1 MTVPA
6 PGGLAD
12 TLYAFF
18 SHARLARVMSV
29 AVLTTVLLSEGI
41 RPLIGWPGY
50 IGVLSAEAVI
60 MTLVVLARRRSISF
74 ARSLPIS
81 LAVFLVWSLAS
92 VGWSSYAPQTVAG
105 LALQWVLTFLALGV
119 AATRDSIQ
127 IIRAVGSALRVTLGI
142 SLGIELLSGII
153 VREPFSVWGITGNIA
168 FGGPIQG
175 VAGSR
180 NALATMALIALITFA
195 IELRT
200 KSITK
205 RVGVFSLVGA
215 AIVVLLT
222 QAPLAWAASV
232 VVGLTAL
239 IIFLLRRVSDSVR
252 RGAQWGVVGVVV
264 VGAVL
269 AWVFR
274 GPLIVLFSAQ
284 GTMIFRVE
292 LWQRVWQLVQVKPV
306 AGWGFVGEWPD
317 RNLVFGFINSGLSNP
332 HSSALN
338 SYLDVLFQL
347 GAVGLVILCALLG
360 IALVR
365 SWILATWRKSSVFV
379 WAPLVLATLLV
390 ASALESTLLGE
401 WGWLIL
407 VLVVARASRDLPWRR
422 DPLST
427 EQAAAPAPA

>member
-6 PGGLAD
+6 QGGAAD

-29 AVLTTVLLSEGI
+29 TVLATVLLSEGI

-60 MTLVVLARRRSISF
+60 MTLIVLARRRSISF
-74 ARSLPIS
+74 ARALPIS

-92 VGWSSYAPQTVAG
+92 VGWSTYAPQTIAG

-119 AATRDSIQ
+119 AVTRDSIQ
-127 IIRAVGSALRVTLGI
+127 VIRAVGSALRVTLGI
-142 SLGIELLSGII
+142 SLGLELLSGII
-153 VREPFSVWGITGNIA
+153 VRESFSVWGITGNIA

-200 KSITK
+200 KSVTK
-205 RVGVFSLVGA
+205 RVGVLSLVGA

-232 VVGLTAL
+232 VLAFLGL
-239 IIFLLRRVSDSVR
+239 IIYLLRRVRESVR
-252 RGAQWGVVGVVV
+252 RGAQWGVLGVVV
-264 VGAVL
+264 IGAVL

-284 GTMIFRVE
+284 GTMVFRVE
-292 LWQRVWQLVQVKPV
+292 LWQRVWQLVQAKPI

-317 RNLVFGFINSGLSNP
+317 RNLVFGYINSGLSQP

-347 GAVGLVILCALLG
+347 GAVGLVILCGVLG

-365 SWILATWRKSSVFV
+365 AWILATWRKSTVFV
-379 WAPLVLATLLV
+379 WAPLVLTTLLV
-390 ASALESTLLGE
+390 ASALESTLLSE

-422 DPLST
+422 DPHT
-427 EQAAAPAPA
+427 AEDRVAPPPA

>member
-1 MTVPA
+1 MTSA
-6 PGGLAD
+6 AQGGAAD

-18 SHARLARVMSV
+18 SHARLARVMSF

-50 IGVLSAEAVI
+50 IGVLSAEVI
-60 MTLVVLARRRSISF
+60 IMALIVLTRRRTINF
-74 ARSLPIS
+74 ARALPIS
-81 LAVFLVWSLAS
+81 LAVFLVWSLVS
-92 VGWSSYAPQTVAG
+92 VAWSSYALQTLAG

-127 IIRAVGSALRVTLGI
+127 IIRACGSALRVTLGI
-142 SLGIELLSGII
+142 SIGLELLSGII
-153 VREPFSVWGITGNIA
+153 VREPFSVWGISGNIA

-180 NALATMALIALITFA
+180 NALATMALIALVTFA

-200 KSITK
+200 KSVTK

-215 AIVVLLT
+215 SLVVLLT
-222 QAPLAWAASV
+222 QAPLAWAACV
-232 VVGLTAL
+232 VVALMGL
-239 IIFLLRRVSDSVR
+239 IIYLLRRVRDSVR
-252 RGAQWGVVGVVV
+252 RGAQVGVVGLVVI
-264 VGAVL
+264 GAVL

-274 GPLIVLFSAQ
+274 APLIVLFSAQ
-284 GTMIFRVE
+284 GTMVFRVE
-292 LWQRVWQLVQVKPV
+292 LWQRVWQLVQAKPV
-306 AGWGFVGEWPD
+306 AGWGFVGEWPH
-317 RNLVFGFINSGLSNP
+317 NNAVFGFINSGLGHA

-347 GAVGLVILCALLG
+347 GAVGLVVLCAVLG

-365 SWILATWRKSSVFV
+365 AWILATSRKSSVFV
-379 WAPLVLATLLV
+379 WAPLVLSTLLV
-390 ASALESTLLGE
+390 ASVLESTLLSE

-407 VLVVARASRDLPWRR
+407 VLVVARASRDLPWRH
-422 DPLST
+422 DPLT
-427 EQAAAPAPA
+427 AEHHDAPTDP

>member
-1 MTVPA
+1 
-6 PGGLAD
+6 
-12 TLYAFF
+12 
-18 SHARLARVMSV
+18 MSV
-29 AVLTTVLLSEGI
+29 TVLATVLLSEGI

-60 MTLVVLARRRSISF
+60 MTLIVLARRRSISF
-74 ARSLPIS
+74 ARALPIS

-92 VGWSSYAPQTVAG
+92 VGWSSYALQTLAG

-127 IIRAVGSALRVTLGI
+127 VIRAVGSALRVTLGI
-142 SLGIELLSGII
+142 SLGLELLSGII

-180 NALATMALIALITFA
+180 NELTTMALIALITFA

-200 KSITK
+200 KSVTK
-205 RVGVFSLVGA
+205 RVGVFSVVGA
-215 AIVVLLT
+215 TIVVLLT
-222 QAPLAWAASV
+222 QAPLAWAACV
-232 VVGLTAL
+232 VVAFLGL
-239 IIFLLRRVSDSVR
+239 IIYLLRRVRDSVR

-264 VGAVL
+264 IGAVL

-274 GPLIVLFSAQ
+274 SPLIVLFSAQ
-284 GTMIFRVE
+284 GTMVFRVE
-292 LWQRVWQLVQVKPV
+292 LWQRVWQLVQERPIE
-306 AGWGFVGEWPD
+306 GWGFVGEWPE
-317 RNLVFGFINSGLSNP
+317 RNLVFGYINSGLSQP

-347 GAVGLVILCALLG
+347 GVVGLVILCGVLG

-365 SWILATWRKSSVFV
+365 SWILATGRKSSVFV
-379 WAPLVLATLLV
+379 WAPLILATLLV
-390 ASALESTLLGE
+390 ASALESTLLSE

-422 DPLST
+422 DPHNA
-427 EQAAAPAPA
+427 EDRVAPPPA

>member
-1 MTVPA
+1 
-6 PGGLAD
+6 
-12 TLYAFF
+12 
-18 SHARLARVMSV
+18 
-29 AVLTTVLLSEGI
+29 
-41 RPLIGWPGY
+41 
-50 IGVLSAEAVI
+50 VLSAEAVI
-60 MTLVVLARRRSISF
+60 MTLIVLARRRSISF
-74 ARSLPIS
+74 ARALPIS

-92 VGWSSYAPQTVAG
+92 VGWSTYAPQTIAG

-119 AATRDSIQ
+119 AVTRDSIQ
-127 IIRAVGSALRVTLGI
+127 VIRAVGSALRVTLGI
-142 SLGIELLSGII
+142 SLGLELLSGII
-153 VREPFSVWGITGNIA
+153 VRESFSVWGITGNIA

-200 KSITK
+200 KSVTK
-205 RVGVFSLVGA
+205 RVGVLSLVGA

-232 VVGLTAL
+232 VVAFLGL
-239 IIFLLRRVSDSVR
+239 IIYLLRRVRESVR
-252 RGAQWGVVGVVV
+252 RGAKWGVLGVVV
-264 VGAVL
+264 IGAVL

-284 GTMIFRVE
+284 GTMVFRVE
-292 LWQRVWQLVQVKPV
+292 LWQRVWQLVQAKPI

-317 RNLVFGFINSGLSNP
+317 RNLVFGYINSGLSQP

-347 GAVGLVILCALLG
+347 GAVGLVILCGVLG

-365 SWILATWRKSSVFV
+365 AWILATWRKSTVFV
-379 WAPLVLATLLV
+379 WAPLVLTTLLV
-390 ASALESTLLGE
+390 ASALESTLLSE

-422 DPLST
+422 DPHT
-427 EQAAAPAPA
+427 AEDRVAPPPA

>member
-6 PGGLAD
+6 QGGAAD

-29 AVLTTVLLSEGI
+29 SVLATVLLSEGI

-50 IGVLSAEAVI
+50 IGVLSAEVVI
-60 MTLVVLARRRSISF
+60 MALVVLARRRSISF
-74 ARSLPIS
+74 ARALPIS

-92 VGWSSYAPQTVAG
+92 VGWSSYALQTLAG

-127 IIRAVGSALRVTLGI
+127 VIRAVGSALRVTLGI
-142 SLGIELLSGII
+142 SLGLELLSGII

-180 NALATMALIALITFA
+180 NELATMAVIALITFA

-200 KSITK
+200 KSVTK
-205 RVGVFSLVGA
+205 RVGVFSVVGA

-222 QAPLAWAASV
+222 QAPLAWAACV
-232 VVGLTAL
+232 VVAFLGL
-239 IIFLLRRVSDSVR
+239 IIYLLRRVRDSVR

-264 VGAVL
+264 IGAVL

-284 GTMIFRVE
+284 GTMVFRVE
-292 LWQRVWQLVQVKPV
+292 LWQRVWQLVQERPIE
-306 AGWGFVGEWPD
+306 GWGFVGEWPE
-317 RNLVFGFINSGLSNP
+317 RNLVFGYINNGLSQP

-347 GAVGLVILCALLG
+347 GVVGLVILCGVLG

-365 SWILATWRKSSVFV
+365 SWILATGRKSSVFV
-379 WAPLVLATLLV
+379 WAPLILATLLV
-390 ASALESTLLGE
+390 ASALESTLLSE

-422 DPLST
+422 DSQKAEEGGTPKT
-427 EQAAAPAPA
+427 H

>member
-1 MTVPA
+1 
-6 PGGLAD
+6 
-12 TLYAFF
+12 
-18 SHARLARVMSV
+18 
-29 AVLTTVLLSEGI
+29 
-41 RPLIGWPGY
+41 
-50 IGVLSAEAVI
+50 VLSAEAVI
-60 MTLVVLARRRSISF
+60 MTLIVLARRRSISF
-74 ARSLPIS
+74 ARALPIS

-92 VGWSSYAPQTVAG
+92 VGWSSYALQTLAG

-127 IIRAVGSALRVTLGI
+127 VIRAVGSALRVTLGI
-142 SLGIELLSGII
+142 SLGLELLSGII

-180 NALATMALIALITFA
+180 NELTTMALIALITFA

-200 KSITK
+200 KSVTK
-205 RVGVFSLVGA
+205 RVGVFSVVGA
-215 AIVVLLT
+215 TIVVLLT
-222 QAPLAWAASV
+222 QAPLAWAACV
-232 VVGLTAL
+232 VVAFLGL
-239 IIFLLRRVSDSVR
+239 IIYLLRRVRDSVR

-264 VGAVL
+264 IGAVL

-274 GPLIVLFSAQ
+274 SPLIVLFSAQ
-284 GTMIFRVE
+284 GTMVFRVE
-292 LWQRVWQLVQVKPV
+292 LWQRVWQLVQERPIE
-306 AGWGFVGEWPD
+306 GWGFVGEWPE
-317 RNLVFGFINSGLSNP
+317 RNLVFGYINSGLSQP

-347 GAVGLVILCALLG
+347 GVVGLVILCGVLG

-365 SWILATWRKSSVFV
+365 SWILATGRKSSVFV
-379 WAPLVLATLLV
+379 WAPLILATLLV
-390 ASALESTLLGE
+390 ASALESTLLSE

-422 DPLST
+422 DPHNA
-427 EQAAAPAPA
+427 EDRVAPPPA